1 MGQPAVNRA
10 LDRLVARIE
19 PKLRRAFRTAVL
31 QLQAS
36 IPLDAIERAIARG
49 DVTPEILVRLAT
61 FPERL
66 KPVGAVIA
74 QGFEQAG
81 LSEAGHVGR
90 LLDVAASFNSANPR
104 AVTWAATES
113 GQLIRQIDEGT
124 RQAVQE
130 VIARSFTE
138 ALPPRETAPLI
149 RDLVGLT
156 SQQEMAVINYRFTLL
171 EEGRSPDEVARL
183 AKRYATKLHKY
194 RARTIARTEA
204 SKSASAGQ
212 QEAWRQAA
220 EEGYLDPETVIK
232 VWIASRK
239 ENMCDVC
246 AHELNQQRVVGL
258 ETAWSCSLGEIAR
271 PPAHVCCLC
280 RSALIPA

>member
-1 MGQPAVNRA
+1 MPKPAVNRA
-10 LDRLVARIE
+10 LDRLVARLE
-19 PKLRRAFRTAVL
+19 PKLRRAFRSAVT

-36 IPLDAIERAIARG
+36 IPLEAIERAIARG

-130 VIARSFTE
+130 ILARSFTE

-149 RDLVGLT
+149 RELVGLT

-183 AKRYATKLHKY
+183 AERYATKLHKY
-194 RARTIARTEA
+194 RAQTIARTEA
-204 SKSASAGQ
+204 ANSASAGQ
-212 QEAWRQAA
+212 QEAWQQAA
-220 EEGYLDPETVIK
+220 DEGYLDPDTVIK

-246 AHELNQQRVVGL
+246 GNELNQQRVVGL
-258 ETAWSCSLGEIAR
+258 LTAWSCSLGEIAR
-271 PPAHVCCLC
+271 PPAHVNCLC
-280 RSALIPA
+280 RSAIEAR